1 MFFLGFCVCCGLTL
15 WRHKKNRLLAMILV
29 TAFAGGLVVKNQ

>member
-1 MFFLGFCVCCGLTL
+1 MSAAILGYFET
-15 WRHKKNRLLAMILV
+15 KKNRLLAMTII